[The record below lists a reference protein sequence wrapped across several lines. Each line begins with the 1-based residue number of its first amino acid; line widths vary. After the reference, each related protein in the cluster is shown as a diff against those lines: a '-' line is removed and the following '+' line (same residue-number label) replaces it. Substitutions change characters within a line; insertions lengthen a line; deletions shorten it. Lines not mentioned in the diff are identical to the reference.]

1 MLVIF
6 FYCNDPVQRHEQR
19 CCWNGALEKL
29 NIIIIISTHCCHQVI
44 RDEEQTRA
52 NIALKD
58 VKMRIVT
65 EKARELDL
73 LKDALHRK
81 YDTDLHKVTKQKDAE
96 IQKLRNDLKK
106 CQNELSEVS
115 KRGLSGG
122 VDDHVYLY
130 YHSP

>member
-1 MLVIF
+1 M
-6 FYCNDPVQRHEQR
+6 
-19 CCWNGALEKL
+19 
-29 NIIIIISTHCCHQVI
+29 I

-81 YDTDLHKVTKQKDAE
+81 YDADLHKVTKQKDAE

-115 KRGLSGG
+115 KRGLSGEG
-122 VDDHVYLY
+122 R
-130 YHSP
+130 